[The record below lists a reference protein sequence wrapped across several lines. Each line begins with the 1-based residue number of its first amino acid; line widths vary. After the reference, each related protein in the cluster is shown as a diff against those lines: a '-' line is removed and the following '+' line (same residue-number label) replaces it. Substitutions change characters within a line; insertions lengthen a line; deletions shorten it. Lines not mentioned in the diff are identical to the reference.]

1 MCGIAGV
8 IGNDLK
14 IDIQKINKSQL
25 HRGPDFQSVKVHK
38 DFIFFHSLLKIMD
51 LSDKSHQ
58 PIYDQQNGNCIIFN
72 GSIYN
77 YKKLRSTILKN
88 EKFSSDTDTEV
99 LLKLYKIFG
108 YDLTRYLKGMF
119 VFAIFDKSKNKI
131 LIFRDWFGIKP
142 LFYSKQNNNIYFASE
157 IKTLIKFPEV
167 EENLTLNQDGVIEFI
182 GFRHLF
188 KNSTTLFKNIKI
200 LPKESFFEINLNNF
214 NIQLKKYEIHEKS
227 TKRNKTIDKK
237 AFEEL
242 FLENINYHKVSQ
254 HKKIA
259 CLLSGGVDSSIL
271 VSALNKNLLTKNI
284 DIHTYIARDNNSIE
298 IKNAIKINKLY
309 NLKSTYLPVEDINF
323 FDNHKRITKSNDQ
336 PLIDCSIIVHNELC
350 AKISKDGFKILF
362 SGNGADEIFYGYP
375 SHIFCYFAK
384 LLKNNF
390 FRYVK
395 EIIHF
400 SKFNS
405 KNIFKI
411 IFHSVYENFPLI
423 IKNFFKRLQV
433 NKRLRHLKFDKKK
446 FKKLNFYENFS
457 SDVFENIRLNYL
469 DKWGLQTY
477 LDYEDK
483 NAMQYSIETRVPY
496 LDIDIYNKTKTIEL
510 HDFFKIGTKSVIRNM
525 SFVPD
530 FIKSYP
536 TKEGFAGDMNYYLKR
551 DMTKIVNEI
560 ENEFDDIPFINKEK
574 LLNLSNTLNKG
585 NIEFFFRT
593 YSYGIWYNIFFKKKL

>member
-200 LPKESFFEINLNNF
+200 LPKVS
-214 NIQLKKYEIHEKS
+214 HA
-227 TKRNKTIDKK
+227 TPDTIPIEV
-237 AFEEL
+237 EE
-242 FLENINYHKVSQ
+242 
-254 HKKIA
+254 A
-259 CLLSGGVDSSIL
+259 
-271 VSALNKNLLTKNI
+271 AT
-284 DIHTYIARDNNSIE
+284 
-298 IKNAIKINKLY
+298 
-309 NLKSTYLPVEDINF
+309 
-323 FDNHKRITKSNDQ
+323 
-336 PLIDCSIIVHNELC
+336 
-350 AKISKDGFKILF
+350 
-362 SGNGADEIFYGYP
+362 P
-375 SHIFCYFAK
+375 SPK
-384 LLKNNF
+384 
-390 FRYVK
+390 
-395 EIIHF
+395 
-400 SKFNS
+400 
-405 KNIFKI
+405 
-411 IFHSVYENFPLI
+411 
-423 IKNFFKRLQV
+423 
-433 NKRLRHLKFDKKK
+433 
-446 FKKLNFYENFS
+446 
-457 SDVFENIRLNYL
+457 
-469 DKWGLQTY
+469 
-477 LDYEDK
+477 
-483 NAMQYSIETRVPY
+483 
-496 LDIDIYNKTKTIEL
+496 
-510 HDFFKIGTKSVIRNM
+510 
-525 SFVPD
+525 
-530 FIKSYP
+530 
-536 TKEGFAGDMNYYLKR
+536 
-551 DMTKIVNEI
+551 
-560 ENEFDDIPFINKEK
+560 
-574 LLNLSNTLNKG
+574 
-585 NIEFFFRT
+585 
-593 YSYGIWYNIFFKKKL
+593 

>member
-188 KNSTTLFKNIKI
+188 KNSATLFKNIKI

-284 DIHTYIARDNNSIE
+284 DIHTYTAIDNSSSE
-298 IKNAIKINKLY
+298 ISNVKKINKLY
-309 NLKSTYLPVEDINF
+309 NLKYTYLPVEDINF
-323 FDNHKRITKSNDQ
+323 FDNHKHVTKINDQ
-336 PLIDCSIIVHNELC
+336 PLTDCSMIVHHELC

-362 SGNGADEIFYGYP
+362 TGNGADEIFYGYP
-375 SHIFCYFAK
+375 SHIYCYFAK

-390 FRYVK
+390 LRYVK

-400 SKFNS
+400 SKFTQ
-405 KNIFKI
+405 KKIFI
-411 IFHSVYENFPLI
+411 IILHSVYENFPLI

-433 NKRLRHLKFDKKK
+433 NRRLRHLKFDKKK
-446 FKKLNFYENFS
+446 FKKLHFYEDFS
-457 SDVFENIRLNYL
+457 SDVFENTRLNYL
-469 DKWGLQTY
+469 DKWALQNY

-483 NAMQYSIETRVPY
+483 NSMQHSIETRVPY
-496 LDIDIYNKTKTIEL
+496 LDIDIYNETKTFEL
-510 HDFFKIGTKSVIRNM
+510 HDFFKIGTKSIIRNM
-525 SFVPD
+525 SFIPD
-530 FIKSYP
+530 FIKSYKA
-536 TKEGFAGDMNYYLKR
+536 KEGFAGKISYYLKK

-560 ENEFDDIPFINKEK
+560 ENEFDDIPLINKEK
-574 LLNLSNTLNKG
+574 LLNLFNTLNNR